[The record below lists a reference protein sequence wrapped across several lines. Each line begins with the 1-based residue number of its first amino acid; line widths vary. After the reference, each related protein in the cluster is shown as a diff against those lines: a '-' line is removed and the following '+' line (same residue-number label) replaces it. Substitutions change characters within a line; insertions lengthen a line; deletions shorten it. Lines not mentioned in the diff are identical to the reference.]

1 MTERDLN
8 EKQENDNLDEEKIEN
23 EESAFLESE
32 NPDKKEKELTYTEIT
47 EIFEN
52 FFTSSYETK
61 LLEYVEELGCALIDY
76 EELDKFD
83 ARVAELLLE
92 KPEDIIT
99 LAETALAN
107 HPLLGDKDLKVRFK
121 NLPESL
127 KVEIRNIRS
136 DHLGRFLVVDSIIK
150 QASEVRP
157 EIIQAVFE
165 CNVCGNRIVVAQN
178 KDTLRKP
185 AVCPACGNKKGFD
198 IVERKMR
205 DVQRIEVEELPD
217 ELGDN
222 PQPRKIG
229 VFLRDDL
236 VDPKFQKKIVPG
248 RKIRIYGILKDM
260 PLPQAKGETKRRD
273 IYIEAN
279 YVESIEKEFEEVELT
294 EEDLQEIEKL
304 AKDPDIYEKLVKSI
318 APSIYGY
325 ETIKLAIALQ
335 LFGGVRK
342 VRKDGV
348 TTRGDIHILLV
359 GDPGAGKSQIL
370 KYVANLAPKAR
381 YVVGKSASGAGLTA
395 TVVRDEFVRGWALE
409 AGALVLANKGI
420 ACIDELDKMGKED
433 RSAMHEVMEQ
443 QTVTVSKANVQA
455 TLQAQTTILGAAN
468 PKYGRFDPYA
478 SSLVEQID
486 LPETLLSRF
495 DLIFPIIDRP
505 DKERDTKLVKHIL
518 KMHEEP
524 EETEPAIERDLFR
537 KYISYARKHI
547 KPKMTRQAEKM
558 IEEFYVGL
566 RNKYNQQG
574 EVKAVPITTR
584 QLEAI
589 IRLAEASAK
598 VRLSEKVTKRDV
610 NRAINLVK
618 EFMQTLGYDPETG
631 VFDIDRIETGTT
643 TSQRNKMMLLLK
655 LIEDLEKRLPEGMVP
670 VEDIIEI
677 AKQHGMDDVE
687 KLLARLE
694 KMGDIYKP
702 RHGFVKRA

>member
-1 MTERDLN
+1 MNDEFIDDEKN
-8 EKQENDNLDEEKIEN
+8 ELDY
-23 EESAFLESE
+23 A
-32 NPDKKEKELTYTEIT
+32 EIT

-52 FFTSSYETK
+52 FFTSSYESK
-61 LLEYVEELGCALIDY
+61 LLEYSEELGCALVDY

-83 ARVAELLLE
+83 ARVAELLLD
-92 KPEDIIT
+92 KPEEIIA
-99 LAETALAN
+99 LAENALSN
-107 HPLLGDKDLKVRFK
+107 HPLLGDKNLKVRFT
-121 NLPESL
+121 NLPESI

-136 DHLGRFLVVDSIIK
+136 AHLHKFIVVDGIIK

-157 EIIQAVFE
+157 EIIQAIFE
-165 CNVCGNRIVVAQN
+165 CSVCGNKIAVAQT
-178 KDTLRKP
+178 KETLKKP
-185 AVCPACGNKKGFD
+185 AVCPACGNKKGFE
-198 IVERKMR
+198 IIERKMR
-205 DVQRIEVEELPD
+205 DVQRIEVEELPE
-217 ELGDN
+217 ELGED

-236 VDPKFQKKIVPG
+236 VDPKFQKKIIPG

-260 PLPQAKGETKRRD
+260 SLPKVKGETKRRD

-294 EEDLQEIEKL
+294 EEDLEKIQDL
-304 AKDPDIYEKLVKSI
+304 AKDPEIYNKLVRSI

-348 TTRGDIHILLV
+348 VTRGDIHILLV

-455 TLQAQTTILGAAN
+455 TLHAQTTILGAAN

-478 SSLVEQID
+478 ASLAEQID

-495 DLIFPIIDRP
+495 DLIFPIVDRP
-505 DKERDTKLVKHIL
+505 DKDRDLKLVKHIL

-524 EETEPAIERDLFR
+524 EETEPAIDPDLFR
-537 KYISYARKHI
+537 KYISYARKHV
-547 KPKMTRQAEKM
+547 KPKMTKQAEKM

-610 NRAINLVK
+610 NRAINLIK

-655 LIEDLEKRLPEGMVP
+655 LIEDMEKRLPEGMVP
-670 VEDIIEI
+670 IEEIVEV

-687 KLLARLE
+687 KLLAKLE
-694 KMGDIYKP
+694 KMGDIYQP
-702 RHGFVKRA
+702 RHGYVKKV